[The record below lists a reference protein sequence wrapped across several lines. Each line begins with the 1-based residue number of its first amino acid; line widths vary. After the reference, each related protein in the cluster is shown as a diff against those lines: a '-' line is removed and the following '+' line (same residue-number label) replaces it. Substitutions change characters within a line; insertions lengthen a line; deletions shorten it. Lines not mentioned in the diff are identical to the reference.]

1 MGNLQ
6 EILPS
11 LLATAI
17 FALCLVFVARQEEAY
32 AWWKAV
38 VIPVAG
44 ALILIGTE
52 LLIGV
57 VPVEILRISIAWLSI
72 PLVIGGVAGLSR
84 VLLQMSW
91 RDSSLVGVAYAIAQ
105 AAVFFAQLYFSTN
118 PLPFPS

>member
-1 MGNLQ
+1 
-6 EILPS
+6 
-11 LLATAI
+11 
-17 FALCLVFVARQEEAY
+17 
-32 AWWKAV
+32 

-57 VPVEILRISIAWLSI
+57 VPVEILRILIAWLSI
-72 PLVIGGVAGLSR
+72 PLVIGGVAALSR